1 MKNYHNSDVR
11 ANTPLS
17 IVKGINPRIINVS
30 NLKDV
35 LADIKA
41 QDPATTAKMLK
52 AYKDD
57 PPQYKKLKDSL
68 YGFIAGAFT
77 KRDAESCTE
86 YAPLIVLDI
95 DSIESTSKAH
105 ILFDKVR
112 EIGYTYA
119 CFISPS
125 GHGLRILVFADNEH
139 AEHENAYHFITEYYS
154 EMLNIKTDVQLRKE
168 QNTRKV
174 AGVHFDTSAKAF
186 PRFWYYSYNEALL
199 YVNEKSK
206 SFLLNDKSDKPL
218 TPEGNTKATKAP
230 APPKAATTETP
241 TTKLTDDIII
251 EVVTEMLKTRS
262 IPSGRNNYVFHFA
275 ALAKE
280 HGLSEDANAD
290 HCLTFEEKDFTATE
304 IAATVKSATE
314 RTQRKYEPIQVLAY
328 YNKMRGIETKPKKSK
343 PLNKAVT
350 TVLANGQTA
359 IIDPTPVKLKKIDYH
374 ATGIYN
380 AARNDNKFL
389 QVCYYLQK
397 KYKFRFN
404 EVANEIDICLKNQD
418 IWEVCNLNSLEC
430 ELLEYGLT
438 SVEKLIKI
446 YLGNYNY
453 CPIVDPLTLYFGG
466 LEKWDGQ
473 DHITKLASFVETI
486 DKADW
491 FLMLLRKALI
501 RTAACALGLT
511 QNRNCLTLHGGQNA
525 GKSRF
530 IRFLVPPDL
539 KKYYKE
545 GLSNPSTKDGRMEMV
560 QNFVVNL
567 DDLDSKSKWEIGQL
581 KSLFSIEQLKERPVF
596 GIAPYVYKRRAS
608 LFASTN
614 KDDILDDDSGETRW
628 NVVKIK
634 NINHDNGGDNGYA
647 KKVNITQV
655 WSQAYA
661 ALMAGEKYELTKEE
675 IQVSE
680 ENNKAFQKV
689 SLEQELIMKYFE
701 LGDIEDPNDFMT
713 SSEIKAELEKV
724 AGLHYSLNINNVG
737 RSCGKLGIVKTSQ
750 RNERFKGH
758 PVKGYCIRLRG
769 EFAKDNTMPFPNV
782 APPYFENNNPPVVKL
797 PSVAGGGTDL
807 PF

>member
-11 ANTPLS
+11 ENTPLS

-41 QDPATTAKMLK
+41 QDPTTAAKMSK
-52 AYKDD
+52 AYKHD

-68 YGFIAGAFT
+68 FGFIAGAFT
-77 KRDAESCTE
+77 KRDADSCTE
-86 YAPLIVLDI
+86 YVPLIVLDI
-95 DSIESTSKAH
+95 DSIESRFQAQF
-105 ILFDKVR
+105 IFQKVT

-125 GHGLRILVFADNEH
+125 GHGIRILVFADNEQS
-139 AEHENAYHFITEYYS
+139 EHENAYQVVTAYFS
-154 EMLNIKTDVQLRKE
+154 EILNIKTDVELRKE

-174 AGVHFDTSAKAF
+174 EGVHFDTSAKAF
-186 PRFWYYSYNEALL
+186 PRFWYYSYNDQFL

-206 SFLLNDKSDKPL
+206 SVNLLTDLKPIP
-218 TPEGNTKATKAP
+218 TEDNTE
-230 APPKAATTETP
+230 AATPQNLILT
-241 TTKLTDDIII
+241 LTDDIII

-262 IPSGRNNYVFHFA
+262 IPSGRNNYVFHFV

-280 HGLSEDANAD
+280 HGLSDDAIVE
-290 HCLTFEEKDFTATE
+290 HCLTFEEKDFGVAE
-304 IAATVKSATE
+304 IAATVKSGTE

-328 YNKMRGIETKPKKSK
+328 YNKMKGIETKPKKST
-343 PLNKAVT
+343 PLNKAF
-350 TVLANGQTA
+350 TVQANGQIA
-359 IIDPTPVKLKKIDYH
+359 LVDPTPVKLKKIDYH

-404 EVANEIDICLKNQD
+404 EVANEIDICNLPIQEN
-418 IWEVCNLNSLEC
+418 WEVANLNSLEC

-438 SVEKLIKI
+438 AVEKLIKI

-453 CPIVDPLTLYFGG
+453 CPIVDPLTLYFEG
-466 LEKWDGQ
+466 LEKWDGK
-473 DHITKLASFVETI
+473 DHISGLASFVETI
-486 DKADW
+486 DKPEW
-491 FLMLLRKALI
+491 FLMLFRKALI

-560 QNFVVNL
+560 QNFVINL
-567 DDLDSKSKWEIGQL
+567 DDLDSKSKWELGQL

-634 NINHDNGGDNGYA
+634 TINHDNGGDKGYS
-647 KKVNITQV
+647 KNVNITQV
-655 WSQAYA
+655 WAQAYA
-661 ALMAGEKYELTKEE
+661 ALMSGEKYELTKEE
-675 IQVSE
+675 IQESE
-680 ENNKAFQKV
+680 EKNKAFQKV

-713 SSEIKAELEKV
+713 SSEIKSELEKV

-737 RSCGKLGIVKTSQ
+737 RSCGKLGICKTSQ

-769 EFAKDNTMPFPNV
+769 EYAKQPEKFADNSALSNLPPPIKLDNV
-782 APPYFENNNPPVVKL
+782 PIA
-797 PSVAGGGTDL
+797 AGGEDL